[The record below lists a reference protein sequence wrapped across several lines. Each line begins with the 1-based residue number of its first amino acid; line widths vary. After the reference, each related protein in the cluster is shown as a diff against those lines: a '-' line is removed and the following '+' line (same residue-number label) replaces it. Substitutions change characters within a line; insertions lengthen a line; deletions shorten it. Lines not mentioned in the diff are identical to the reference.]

1 MQSGTKRDDLSRD
14 PAAKARGRPKA
25 YDRETALRA
34 MRDTF
39 WGKGFAAT
47 SLDDLCAAAHMNRP
61 SLYNAF
67 GDKAQIFRE
76 VLLHYSDYLRGR
88 YRAAFDAKL
97 PLIRGLYHV
106 YETALKIYM
115 EDGDKPLG
123 CLMMNVALTDSIV
136 DPAVADIINTA
147 MRDLQAAFRRRL
159 LRAQE
164 AGELAEDANIEA
176 LTVLTTSLHSAL
188 TVKVRAGGTYEVL
201 AQYVRDGVSLI
212 PVIRHKPQK
221 CVAVLR

>member
-1 MQSGTKRDDLSRD
+1 MQSGTKMDDLSRG
-14 PAAKARGRPKA
+14 PALKARGRPKS
-25 YDRETALRA
+25 YDRETALLA

-39 WGKGFAAT
+39 WARGFAAT
-47 SLDDLCAAAHMNRP
+47 SLDDLCASAHMNRP

-76 VLLHYSDYLRGR
+76 VLEHYKAYLQVR
-88 YRAAFDAKL
+88 YRAAFEAKL
-97 PLIRGLYHV
+97 PLIKGLYHV

-115 EDGDKPLG
+115 DNRDKPLG
-123 CLMMNVALTDSIV
+123 CLMMNVALTDSRLDSTV
-136 DPAVADIINTA
+136 SDIINTA
-147 MRDLQAAFRRRL
+147 MTDLQAAFRRRL

-188 TVKVRAGGTYEVL
+188 TVKVRAGESYENL

-212 PVIRHKPQK
+212 PIKKRT
-221 CVAVLR
+221 A